1 METQVGALFTQSPMG
16 MALLEL
22 DGRLRRANASLQ
34 DVLGYSE
41 AELAGRHL
49 SLCLHPQDASGFV
62 QELQGLAEGRASV
75 LEQDLRFF
83 RKDGASGWLRLTAS
97 LLRDSTGRPRLI
109 FALGKDVTRWKHSE
123 RQMRLAMR
131 QAEETTRT
139 KSQFLANMSHEIR
152 TPIHTITGMAELL
165 QETSLDAEQ
174 KEYAG
179 QIRFAAEVLL
189 SLVNDVLDFS
199 KIEAGRLVLEKADF
213 DLRAVVEEAV
223 DLVSLEAHRK
233 GLELAVFV
241 DPRLPVLLRGDPG
254 RLRQIMVN
262 LLSNAV
268 KFTTAG
274 EIELNFR
281 PGEEGLLACRV
292 RDTGIGMSAQQRAS
306 LFRPFQQ
313 ADAST
318 TRRYGG
324 TGLGLVIARSLAELM
339 GGQIGAESEPG
350 KGSVFW
356 FTCRLERQPG
366 AELWP
371 DSPGE
376 FLAGTRVLV
385 VDDNAAARGAA
396 RGYLEAWGCQ
406 VAEAG
411 EAAGALQAM
420 RAAAAAGA
428 PFRVALLDQRLPGA
442 DGWQLAGEIN
452 RDTAIN
458 DASLVLLSPAGL
470 GGAEAKMRLLGW
482 VDAYLTKPLKPRE
495 LAAGL
500 LRCVGA
506 VTELEAVEE
515 KPEEPGLPS
524 EAPPPAPVR
533 VLVAEDHEVN
543 RELARVLLERCGCEV
558 VTTADGAE
566 ALVAASAG
574 AFDLIFLDLQ
584 MPVLNGLEAARRMRR
599 AGVRAPLVAMSAS
612 VLSQE
617 REQCRKAGMSDFLP
631 KPFRKSDVQGLLARL
646 LGGKARAPG
655 AGVATPPSNAG
666 SDAGARGPGCV
677 RAGPGPGRLPGR
689 PGDAESPGGG
699 LPVGAG
705 PAAPGHPPGRRS
717 GGCAAGPPGGP
728 RGQGRGSEPARRG
741 AGRAGG
747 GDGGGGQGRPPGGS
761 QRAASRAGGR
771 RAPFPFQR
779 AGLKEAEMRRRSGWV
794 GCCCCR
800 CCCPDACSPSGV
812 RCPGG
817 WNRAAGGWRRRPAP
831 AWPTSTAPW
840 TPWPTGTPAMRWAGI
855 GSWACCLT
863 SIPGEGRGRWPPLC
877 PCVGIRFP
885 TPGPCIWCPSPAPCF
900 SGRRARWSERGG

>member
-1 METQVGALFTQSPMG
+1 METQVGALFTQSPIG

-41 AELAGRHL
+41 QELAGRHL

-97 LLRDSTGRPRLI
+97 LLRDFAGRPRLV
-109 FALGKDVTRWKHSE
+109 FALGKDVTRWKQSE
-123 RQMRLAMR
+123 RKMRLAMR

-152 TPIHTITGMAELL
+152 TPIHTITGMAEML
-165 QETSLDAEQ
+165 QDTSLDAEQ

-189 SLVNDVLDFS
+189 SLINDVLDFS

-274 EIELNFR
+274 EIELTFR

-292 RDTGIGMSAQQRAS
+292 RDTGIGMSALQRAS

-324 TGLGLVIARSLAELM
+324 TGLGLVIARSLVELM

-350 KGSVFW
+350 KGSAFW

-411 EAAGALQAM
+411 DAAGALQAM

-452 RDTAIN
+452 RDTTIN

-470 GGAEAKMRLLGW
+470 GGVEAKMRLLGW

-524 EAPPPAPVR
+524 QVPPAAPAR

-543 RELARVLLERCGCEV
+543 RELARVLLEHCGCEV

-631 KPFRKSDVQGLLARL
+631 KPFRKSDVQVLLDRL

-655 AGVATPPSNAG
+655 AGAATASGDGATPSPGAPDVFEPTRALAACLGDQAMLSRLLEAFLSGLDQQLPAIRRAAEAG
-666 SDAGARGPGCV
+666 DARQVRQEAHAVKGAALNLHAAELAE
-677 RAGPGPGRLPGR
+677 RAAEMEEAGKAGRLEEIIALLPGLEV
-689 PGDAESPGGG
+689 A
-699 LPVGAG
+699 
-705 PAAPGHPPGRRS
+705 
-717 GGCAAGPPGGP
+717 
-728 RGQGRGSEPARRG
+728 ARRF
-741 AGRAGG
+741 RMNV
-747 GDGGGGQGRPPGGS
+747 QG
-761 QRAASRAGGR
+761 
-771 RAPFPFQR
+771 
-779 AGLKEAEMRRRSGWV
+779 
-794 GCCCCR
+794 
-800 CCCPDACSPSGV
+800 
-812 RCPGG
+812 
-817 WNRAAGGWRRRPAP
+817 
-831 AWPTSTAPW
+831 
-840 TPWPTGTPAMRWAGI
+840 
-855 GSWACCLT
+855 
-863 SIPGEGRGRWPPLC
+863 
-877 PCVGIRFP
+877 
-885 TPGPCIWCPSPAPCF
+885 
-900 SGRRARWSERGG
+900 